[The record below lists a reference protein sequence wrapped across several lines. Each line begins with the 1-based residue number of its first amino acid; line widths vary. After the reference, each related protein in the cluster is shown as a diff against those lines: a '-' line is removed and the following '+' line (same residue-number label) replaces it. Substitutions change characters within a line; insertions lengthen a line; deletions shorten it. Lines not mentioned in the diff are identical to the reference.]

1 MKSKLNQIKELLN
14 IQVKLEEQKLEN
26 GTVVSA
32 ESFEK
37 DNEIFIVTDDE
48 KVAMPVGEYLLEDGR
63 LVVVSEEGIIADVRD
78 VADDAPQKE
87 TEEGEEIT
95 EDLEGDHSKNDDYA
109 EDGEADVADW
119 RGMEKR
125 IQNLEDAIADLK
137 GDKEPKLEDVE
148 EEQELEVE
156 PQNVLKSRTV
166 KEEFSEVEKAD
177 LSQAS
182 AKPIKHNPETVG
194 KTKKKVEFVK
204 NNKFGASALDR
215 VLSRLNK

>member
-78 VADDAPQKE
+78 VADDAPEKE

-95 EDLEGDHSKNDDYA
+95 EDLEGDHSEEKKLEEYDF
-109 EDGEADVADW
+109 EGL
-119 RGMEKR
+119 EKR

-137 GDKEPKLEDVE
+137 SDKEPKLEDVE